1 MKGQFIACFLFHNTM
16 FPSAIKNAIVEKDD
30 MVVREEI
37 FLVLD
42 ISIYRI

>member
-16 FPSAIKNAIVEKDD
+16 FPLAIKNAIVEKDD
-30 MVVREEI
+30 LVVREEI